1 MGHATTGWCYAEA
14 NSKVNEREIQND
26 IGDDLT
32 IFPMSAVVTV
42 FLLGW
47 LLSAC

>member
-1 MGHATTGWCYAEA
+1 MGHATAGWYYAEA

-32 IFPMSAVVTV
+32 VFPMSAVVTV